1 MLQIKGKEY
10 NSREFKPKYSSES
23 DDFIKNDRKIAS
35 DNIQVKP
42 LSISSIIFYK
52 IKDSTEDKNDS
63 IKFIQ
68 DIIYNQEMITIIDI
82 DNDVEY
88 GDLFISAFNIE
99 KKYKEGFLANIEFR
113 YNPITETASG
123 KSQYDGYSIRSERV
137 IQKPLARTQVAV
149 GNLPKKTI
157 YSLLESGEV
166 TYEDLL
172 IEDLEWGGEEV
183 LGIEDFDRLDFS
195 DPDSVLL
202 DKLVDV
208 KYLDFDSD
216 LLNSGMSEKIQTN
229 IGGFNG
235 VFELNTDGT
244 FDIFDTLG
252 EPVRMGQ
259 KILTDV
265 ELLANTIPGA
275 NVSLKLLP
283 ITREAESA
291 IFDMSKLNKDFVL
304 NVTQLQDSID
314 KL

>member
-1 MLQIKGKEY
+1 
-10 NSREFKPKYSSES
+10 
-23 DDFIKNDRKIAS
+23 DRKIAS

-52 IKDSTEDKNDS
+52 IKDNTENKNDS

-68 DIIYNQEMITIIDI
+68 DIIYNQEMITVVDV
-82 DNDVEY
+82 DNEIEY

-137 IQKPLARTQVAV
+137 IQKPLAKTQVAV
-149 GNLPKKTI
+149 GNLPKKTM
-157 YSLLESGEV
+157 YSLMESGEI

-172 IEDLEWGGEEV
+172 NEDLEWGGEEG
-183 LGIEDFDRLDFS
+183 LGIGGDLGDEGILGMENFERLDFN
-195 DPDSVLL
+195 DPDSILL
-202 DKLVDV
+202 DKLVNV
-208 KYLDFDSD
+208 NYLDFDSE

-229 IGGFNG
+229 VGGFNG
-235 VFELNTDGT
+235 VFELNPDGT
-244 FDIFDTLG
+244 FDIFDTIG
-252 EPVRMGQ
+252 EPIRMGQ

-265 ELLANTIPGA
+265 ELLANTVPGA

-283 ITREAESA
+283 ITREASSA
-291 IFDMSKLNKDFVL
+291 LFDMSRLNKDFVL
-304 NVTQLQDSID
+304 KVSNLQDSID

>member
-52 IKDSTEDKNDS
+52 IKDNTENKNDS

-68 DIIYNQEMITIIDI
+68 DIIYNQEMITVVDV

-137 IQKPLARTQVAV
+137 IQKPLAKTQVAV
-149 GNLPKKTI
+149 GNLPKKTM
-157 YSLLESGEV
+157 YSLIESGEI

-172 IEDLEWGGEEV
+172 KEELEWGGEEG
-183 LGIEDFDRLDFS
+183 LGIGSFEELDFN
-195 DPDSVLL
+195 DPDSILL
-202 DKLVDV
+202 DKLVNV
-208 KYLDFDSD
+208 NYLDFDSE

-229 IGGFNG
+229 VGGFNG
-235 VFELNTDGT
+235 VFELNPDGT
-244 FDIFDTLG
+244 FDIFDTIG
-252 EPVRMGQ
+252 EPIRMGQ
-259 KILTDV
+259 KILMDV
-265 ELLANTIPGA
+265 ELLANTVPGA

-283 ITREAESA
+283 ITQEASSA
-291 IFDMSKLNKDFVL
+291 LFDMSRLNKDFVL
-304 NVTQLQDSID
+304 KVSNLQDSID